1 MFKTS
6 KRQDFLCRF
15 NKFISLLS
23 QIKKDETKSE
33 NEQTTRS
40 IDEKE
45 PSILSKRKHRQGICN
60 FKRFK
65 ECIRGT
71 QLLIVVFFFSFRRL
85 TFTLFVELTQVKICR
100 GSWERNQ
107 RHRTDLVTSIF
118 SLSRSF
124 QNHRLVN

>member
-1 MFKTS
+1 MFETS

-45 PSILSKRKHRQGICN
+45 PS
-60 FKRFK
+60 
-65 ECIRGT
+65 
-71 QLLIVVFFFSFRRL
+71 
-85 TFTLFVELTQVKICR
+85 
-100 GSWERNQ
+100 
-107 RHRTDLVTSIF
+107 
-118 SLSRSF
+118 
-124 QNHRLVN
+124 

>member
-45 PSILSKRKHRQGICN
+45 PSILSKRKRRQGICN

-71 QLLIVVFFFSFRRL
+71 KLLIVVLFFSFRRL

-100 GSWERNQ
+100 GS
-107 RHRTDLVTSIF
+107 
-118 SLSRSF
+118 
-124 QNHRLVN
+124 